1 DHSEP
6 APSSRIS
13 SMYRG
18 APCDFQKLT
27 TDSTSASLT
36 NAPWM
41 RVGLPASTGWYS
53 MSPRPS
59 SFSAPPESRMTRL
72 STCDPTAN
80 AMREGMLALMRPVM
94 MSVDGRCVAMTRWMP
109 TARASC
115 AMRHTREVAH
125 DRGAGHVVA
134 QGERE
139 RMRALAKRSCFKDLA
154 NCHKACRLVRHLD
167 ADRRLTGNRG
177 LDAQRRGGQ
186 GQRQVVLKSGDLL
199 H

>member
-1 DHSEP
+1 
-6 APSSRIS
+6 
-13 SMYRG
+13 MYRG

-115 AMRHTREVAH
+115 AMRHISSSISPAATIIRSASSSITITMYGSCRADLSVAFS
-125 DRGAGHVVA
+125 
-134 QGERE
+134 
-139 RMRALAKRSCFKDLA
+139 L
-154 NCHKACRLVRHLD
+154 
-167 ADRRLTGNRG
+167 
-177 LDAQRRGGQ
+177 
-186 GQRQVVLKSGDLL
+186 
-199 H
+199 